1 MSMKSRRAFLRNAAV
16 AAPAVSTIWSQR
28 GACGIDPRIQHI
40 VVLMLENR
48 SFDHMLGFTFQGNP
62 KVKGYPADLTNLPP
76 NLDPTTEK
84 PVWPSPESEYAGDF
98 YPDPGHDFLDV
109 RLQLFNTTTPAKEA
123 EPNMRGFVRSYLE
136 VCRAP
141 QNARADVNPAMQCLK
156 IMRGYERRGVPVL
169 SKLAEKYAVCDHW
182 FCSVPAA
189 TLPNRKFVHAGTS
202 RGQLDL
208 SVAEF
213 NVSPTIYE
221 VLDGDNVSS
230 VIYAEGWT
238 AAATFDNLIKYQD
251 RFFGTLDDFYQDC
264 AENRL
269 PAYSFLE
276 PRYASGLTDG
286 VFRPQND
293 QHPDSDVQTGEEL
306 ILSVYQAIRANP
318 KVWNST
324 MLVIVY
330 DEHGGLFDHVCPP
343 ITVAPDKSRDDYFP
357 DFGFDRLGPRVPAVV
372 VSAYTREG
380 TVLHDVFDHTSIIA
394 TARLLLTGRCNDQAL
409 GCRAQKAKTFECA
422 LNIPPG
428 KPRTDSVQFDPF
440 CANRHLHV
448 QKQPNHLQLKWR
460 DFAKHVNSKL
470 PRSQR
475 SSIDPDT
482 LHTDQDIQRYLESV
496 YAGVRGRR

>member
-1 MSMKSRRAFLRNAAV
+1 MSIKSRRAFLRNAAV
-16 AAPAVSTIWSQR
+16 AAPAVGAIWSQR
-28 GACGIDPRIQHI
+28 RTCGIDPRVHHI

-48 SFDHMLGFTFQGNP
+48 SFDHMLGFTFQGDP
-62 KVKGYPADLTNLPP
+62 KVSGYPSDLTTLPP

-84 PVWPSPESEYAGDF
+84 LVLPSPEAEYAGDF
-98 YPDPGHDFLDV
+98 YPDPGHDFQDV
-109 RLQLFNTTTPAKEA
+109 QLQLFNTKTPAKDA

-136 VCRAP
+136 VWSES
-141 QNARADVNPAMQCLK
+141 QNARADAPPKIQCRK
-156 IMRGYERRGVPVL
+156 IMRGYERTCVPVL
-169 SKLAEKYAVCDHW
+169 SKLAQEYAVCDHW

-208 SVAEF
+208 SVAQF

-221 VLDGDNVSS
+221 VLDGDNASS
-230 VIYAEGWT
+230 VIYAQGWT
-238 AAATFDNLIKYQD
+238 AAATFNNLIKYQD

-306 ILSVYQAIRANP
+306 IFSVYRAIRTNP
-318 KVWNST
+318 EVWNST

-343 ITVAPDKSRDDYFP
+343 RTVAPDSHHDDQFP
-357 DFGFDRLGPRVPAVV
+357 DFGFDRLGPRVPAVI
-372 VSAYTREG
+372 VSAYTGKG

-394 TARLLLTGRCNDQAL
+394 TVRLLLTGKCNDPVL
-409 GCRAQKAKTFECA
+409 GFRAQSAKTFECA
-422 LNIPPG
+422 LNLPPG
-428 KPRTDSVQFDPF
+428 HPRADIVRFDPF
-440 CANRHLHV
+440 CVNRHLDI
-448 QKQPNHLQLKWR
+448 KKRRPNHLQLKWR
-460 DFAKHVNSKL
+460 DFAKHVNYKL

-475 SSIDPDT
+475 VHRPRHAANGPGYPAVPGER
-482 LHTDQDIQRYLESV
+482 L
-496 YAGVRGRR
+496 RRS